1 MLTTDQHK
9 TLIDLLY
16 KLPVGSIHK
25 IDYRASPS
33 NTPTKKESDIK
44 LQIRNTELTG
54 YRYRDLTVK
63 PNGAIVEKQ
72 EVEVKIP

>member
-16 KLPVGSIHK
+16 KLPVGSIRK

-33 NTPTKKESDIK
+33 NTPPKRESDVK

-54 YRYRDLTVK
+54 MRYRDLTIR

-72 EVEVKIP
+72 EVEVTIP